1 MVELMVVVVCYYH
14 TVAPTGLDGFI
25 LCFYYYHTVA
35 PTGLDGFILCLLLPA
50 TILSPL
56 RGWSWILVPG
66 S

>member
-25 LCFYYYHTVA
+25 LCFYHTVA
-35 PTGLDGFILCLLLPA
+35 PTGLVLAL
-50 TILSPL
+50 
-56 RGWSWILVPG
+56 G

>member
-35 PTGLDGFILCLLLPA
+35 PTGLDGFILCFYHTVAP
-50 TILSPL
+50 T
-56 RGWSWILVPG
+56 GLVLALG